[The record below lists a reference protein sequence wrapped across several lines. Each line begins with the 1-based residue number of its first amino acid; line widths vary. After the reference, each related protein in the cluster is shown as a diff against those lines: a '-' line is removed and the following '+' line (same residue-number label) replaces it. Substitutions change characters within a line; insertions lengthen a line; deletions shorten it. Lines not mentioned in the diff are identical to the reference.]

1 MSSGFH
7 YTKFLTKI
15 LNIIFMNVK
24 PALRSEC
31 DQAFI
36 RFLKSFFEVFNDK
49 IKRNSFES
57 RENHYFLAEINF

>member
-7 YTKFLTKI
+7 CTKFLTKI

-24 PALRSEC
+24 PYLRSEC

-36 RFLKSFFEVFNDK
+36 RFLKLFFEVFNDK
-49 IKRNSFES
+49 IKGIPSKAVKIITFW
-57 RENHYFLAEINF
+57 LK